1 MRHRKN
7 IKSVGLILSLLLFS
21 YHSVFAQVYA
31 VENGKAL
38 FNATMPLNS
47 YTGESEVLKGSINFE
62 TGEIDFSLQVKSIK
76 TGITKRDDDMY
87 ELLNIGKYPAITF
100 KGKLVKKYDPNVKDK
115 QSLQVK
121 GEFTLAGTT
130 REVMIG
136 VELKPEGTNFRLTS
150 SWDLLIT
157 DYNIKQPKKF
167 FLKVDD
173 KHNLTID
180 ALLVKK

>member
-1 MRHRKN
+1 
-7 IKSVGLILSLLLFS
+7 
-21 YHSVFAQVYA
+21 
-31 VENGKAL
+31 
-38 FNATMPLNS
+38 
-47 YTGESEVLKGSINFE
+47 
-62 TGEIDFSLQVKSIK
+62 
-76 TGITKRDDDMY
+76 
-87 ELLNIGKYPAITF
+87 
-100 KGKLVKKYDPNVKDK
+100 
-115 QSLQVK
+115 
-121 GEFTLAGTT
+121 
-130 REVMIG
+130 MIG